1 MIVGSLHYSIK
12 HLEVNVV
19 VVVVVVIWQYICG
32 SLNATQNQYN

>member
-12 HLEVNVV
+12 HLEVN

>member
-12 HLEVNVV
+12 HLEVNV